1 MDGETKNVLTYLEY
15 IVGIIALTMIGVILG
30 MIPYAQSME
39 QTFVL
44 VSLLNFLGII
54 LADVLLFKI
63 YKDKVG

>member
-15 IVGIIALTMIGVILG
+15 ILG

>member
-30 MIPYAQSME
+30 MIPYARSME
-39 QTFVL
+39 QTLVL

-63 YKDKVG
+63 YKDKVR